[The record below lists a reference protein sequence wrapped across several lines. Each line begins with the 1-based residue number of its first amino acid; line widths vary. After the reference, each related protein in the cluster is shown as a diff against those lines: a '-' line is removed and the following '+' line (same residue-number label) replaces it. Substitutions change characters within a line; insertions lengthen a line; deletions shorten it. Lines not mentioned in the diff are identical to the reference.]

1 MKFSIQA
8 FVSKAVSICLLLLSV
23 TALYAQ
29 EASTAPQL
37 ENIGPS
43 IMSGRV
49 VDLEVNPEDP
59 TEFYVAYASG
69 GLWHTTDN
77 GTTFTPIFDNSPTQN
92 IGDIAM
98 HWGSR
103 TLYVGTGENN
113 SSRSSYAGIGMFK
126 TTSNGESWEHVG
138 LEDSHHIGRI
148 VINPNDPNHV
158 LVGVIGHLYTPN
170 KERGV
175 FVSFD
180 GGKAWENPL
189 FINENTGIIDLA
201 ATEDFSTIYAAS
213 WQRDRKAWNFEGSGE
228 GSGIYK
234 SEDQGRSWTLLTTEG
249 SGFPTGS
256 GVGRIGLSVFDNQTL
271 YTVHDSQFRRKSSQR
286 KPSKNDALTKDQ
298 FKSLSVKEFL
308 ALSDKALNEF
318 LKSNGFQE
326 KYRAQNVKQLV
337 RDGVAKP
344 SDIALY
350 LEDANAMLFDT
361 PVIGAEVYRSDDA
374 GKTWNKTHED
384 YIDGLFYSY
393 GYYFAQVR
401 VDPSDV
407 NNIYLAGVPLI
418 QSKDGGKTFQS
429 IDKENVHSD
438 HHAIWINP
446 NRPGHLINGNDGGI
460 NITYDDG
467 ANWTK
472 NNSPSVGQFYAI
484 QIDHQEPYNV
494 YGGLQD
500 NGVWMAPN
508 TASENR
514 DWLASGHNPWTM
526 LLGGDGMQVE
536 VHRDNPSI
544 VFTGFQ
550 FGNYYRIESGKRKAI
565 TPKHELGEAP
575 YRFNW
580 QTPILLSSHHPDV
593 LYLGSNKLHRSF
605 DLGETWTTLSPD
617 LTKGGRKGNV
627 AYGTLTT
634 ISESPL
640 QFGLI
645 YTGSDDGQI
654 HVTKDGGATWQLIS
668 NSLTEG
674 QSDDLWVSRVF
685 ASNHKKS
692 RVYASL
698 NGYRND
704 DFTPY
709 LYVSEDYGA
718 TWEAIDSGLP
728 MQPIN
733 VVIED
738 PHNEELLFVGN
749 DHGLYAGLHGGKHWI
764 PFSQGMPAVAV
775 HDLKIQPKSKD
786 LVVGTHG
793 RSIYKVNISELEQL
807 NPSIL
812 ESSVHLFA
820 PEKIRASSR
829 WGRSW
834 STFGAPFVPSTQIK
848 WYQDQAGPSRIT
860 VELDNAVA
868 FTAEVQGIKGLQE
881 WSYSLD
887 LDKDLVK
894 SFEKKSKKSLKPASN
909 GAYYLPKGNYTL
921 QITYGKAESKQ
932 PLIIE

>member
-8 FVSKAVSICLLLLSV
+8 IVSKGLSICLLLSV
-23 TALYAQ
+23 YVLYSQ
-29 EASTAPQL
+29 EVPNAPQL
-37 ENIGPS
+37 KNIGPS

-77 GTTFTPIFDNSPTQN
+77 GTTFDPIFDNSPTQN

-98 HWGSR
+98 HWASR

-113 SSRSSYAGIGMFK
+113 SSRSSYAGVGMFK
-126 TTSNGESWEHVG
+126 TTSNGEKWEHIG
-138 LEDSHHIGRI
+138 LEDSHHVGRI
-148 VINPNDPNHV
+148 LINPNDPNHV

-175 FVSFD
+175 FVSSD
-180 GGKAWENPL
+180 GGKTWENSL
-189 FINENTGIIDLA
+189 FINENTGVIDLA
-201 ATEDFSTIYAAS
+201 STEDYSVIYASS
-213 WQRDRKAWNFEGSGE
+213 WQRDRKAWNFEGSGV

-234 SEDQGRSWTLLTTEG
+234 SEDHGRSWELLTTEE
-249 SGFPTGS
+249 SGFPTGN
-256 GVGRIGLSVFDNQTL
+256 GVGRIGLSVFDRQTL
-271 YTVHDSQFRRKSSQR
+271 YAVHDSQFRRTSNQKSA
-286 KPSKNDALTKDQ
+286 SKNDVLTKDQ
-298 FKSLSVKEFL
+298 FKRLSVKEFL

-337 RDGVAKP
+337 RDGIAKP

-374 GKTWNKTHED
+374 GKTWKKTHEND
-384 YIDGLFYSY
+384 IDGLFYSY
-393 GYYFAQVR
+393 GYYFAQIR

-407 NNIYLAGVPLI
+407 NTIYLAGVPLI
-418 QSKDGGKTFQS
+418 QSKDGGKSFKS
-429 IDKENVHSD
+429 INKENVHAD
-438 HHAIWINP
+438 HHALWVNP
-446 NRPGHLINGNDGGI
+446 KRPGHLINGNDGGV

-467 ANWTK
+467 ENWTK

-484 QIDHQEPYNV
+484 QVDYQTPYNV

-500 NGVWMAPN
+500 NGVW
-508 TASENR
+508 TASNQTTENR
-514 DWLASGHNPWTM
+514 NWQSSGQNPWRM

-536 VHRDNPSI
+536 VHRENPSV

-550 FGNYYRIESGKRKAI
+550 FGNYYRIESGKRTAI

-617 LTKGGRKGNV
+617 LTNGGKKGNV

-645 YTGSDDGQI
+645 YTGSDDGHI
-654 HVTKDGGATWQLIS
+654 HVTKDGGASWQLIS
-668 NSLTEG
+668 ASLIEG
-674 QSDDLWVSRVF
+674 HSKDLWISRVF

-692 RVYASL
+692 RVYAAL

-709 LYVSEDYGA
+709 LFVSEDYGA
-718 TWEAIDSGLP
+718 TWESLGSGLP
-728 MQPIN
+728 LQPIN
-733 VVIED
+733 VVVED
-738 PHNEELLFVGN
+738 PKNENLLFVGN
-749 DHGLYAGLHGGKHWI
+749 DHGVYASLNRGKHWAS
-764 PFSQGMPAVAV
+764 FDQGMPAVAV
-775 HDLKIQPKSKD
+775 HDLKIQSEAKD

-793 RSIYKVNISELEQL
+793 RSIYKVNISALESIDD
-807 NPSIL
+807 SIL
-812 ESSVHLFA
+812 ASNLHLFA
-820 PEKIRASSR
+820 PKKTRASSR

-834 STFGAPFVPSTQIK
+834 SSFSAPYQPATLIK
-848 WYQDQAGPSRIT
+848 WYQKQAGPVQIT
-860 VELDNAVA
+860 LALNGATVFATEI
-868 FTAEVQGIKGLQE
+868 EGIQGLQE
-881 WSYSLD
+881 WSYSLTIN
-887 LDKDLVK
+887 KQFVK
-894 SFEKKSKKSLKPASN
+894 SFEKKSKKRLKAASDGN
-909 GAYYLPKGNYTL
+909 FYLPKGNYML
-921 QITYGKAESKQ
+921 RIRGGEAESKQ
-932 PLIIE
+932 SLVIE

>member
-8 FVSKAVSICLLLLSV
+8 IVSKGVSICLLLLSV
-23 TALYAQ
+23 SALYAQ

-77 GTTFTPIFDNSPTQN
+77 GTTFNPIFDNTPTQN

-98 HWGSR
+98 HWESR

-126 TTSNGESWEHVG
+126 TTSNGASWEHIG

-148 VINPNDPNHV
+148 VINPKDPDHV
-158 LVGVIGHLYTPN
+158 LVGVIGHLYTTN

-175 FVSFD
+175 FMSSD
-180 GGKAWENPL
+180 GGKTWENSL
-189 FINENTGIIDLA
+189 FINKNTGIIDLA
-201 ATEDFSTIYAAS
+201 ATEDFNTIYAAS
-213 WQRDRKAWNFEGSGE
+213 WERDRKAWNFEGSGE

-271 YTVHDSQFRRKSSQR
+271 YAVHDSQFRRKPSQR
-286 KPSKNDALTKDQ
+286 KPSKNDALTKEQ

-308 ALSDKALNEF
+308 SLSDKALNEF

-344 SDIALY
+344 ADIALY

-374 GKTWNKTHED
+374 GKTWNKTHEN

-429 IDKENVHSD
+429 INKENVHSD
-438 HHAIWINP
+438 HHALWINP
-446 NRPGHLINGNDGGI
+446 NRPGHLINGNDGGV

-514 DWLASGHNPWTM
+514 NWLASGHNPWTM

-536 VHRDNPSI
+536 VHRKNPSI

-654 HVTKDGGATWQLIS
+654 HVTKDGGASWQLIS
-668 NSLTEG
+668 DSLTKG
-674 QSDDLWVSRVF
+674 RTDDLWVSRVF

-704 DFTPY
+704 DFAPY
-709 LYVSEDYGA
+709 LFVSEDYGA

-733 VVIED
+733 VVLED

-749 DHGLYAGLHGGKHWI
+749 DHGLYAGLHRGKYWI
-764 PFSQGMPAVAV
+764 PFNNGMPAVAV
-775 HDLKIQPKSKD
+775 HDLKIQPKAKD

-807 NPSIL
+807 DTSIL
-812 ESSVHLFA
+812 QSSLHLFA
-820 PEKIRASSR
+820 PQKIRASSR

-834 STFGAPFVPSTQIK
+834 SAFGTPYKPSTSIK
-848 WYQDQAGPSRIT
+848 WYQEQAGPVRIT
-860 VELDNAVA
+860 VDLEGAAA
-868 FTAEVQGIKGLQE
+868 FTTKVQGIKGLQE
-881 WSYSLD
+881 WSYSLN
-887 LDKDLVK
+887 LDKDSVK
-894 SFEKKSKKSLKPASN
+894 SFEKKSKKSLKAASD
-909 GAYYLPKGNYTL
+909 GTYYLPKGNYIL
-921 QITYGKAESKQ
+921 RISNGEAESKQ